1 MTDIETIRENMSVLQ
16 DDILYL
22 EQQLDR
28 LNLAL
33 HGLQSI
39 EEESK
44 ERILNVK
51 WRLLEEQRAIL
62 DRLESNS
69 AREAAEAR
77 WKYHEENDTLDL
89 Y

>member
-1 MTDIETIRENMSVLQ
+1 MTDIETVRENMSVLQ

-28 LNLAL
+28 LDPESPAA
-33 HGLQSI
+33 
-39 EEESK
+39 ESK

-51 WRLLEEQRAIL
+51 WRLFEEQRDIL
-62 DRLESNS
+62 DRLESNI
-69 AREAAEAR
+69 AREAAEER

>member
-1 MTDIETIRENMSVLQ
+1 MTDIETVRENMSVLQ

-28 LNLAL
+28 LDPESPAA
-33 HGLQSI
+33 
-39 EEESK
+39 ESK
-44 ERILNVK
+44 ERIINVK
-51 WRLLEEQRAIL
+51 WRLLEEQRDIL

-69 AREAAEAR
+69 AREAAEER

>member
-22 EQQLDR
+22 EQQLDS
-28 LNLAL
+28 LDPE
-33 HGLQSI
+33 SI
-39 EEESK
+39 AAESK
-44 ERILNVK
+44 ERIINVK
-51 WRLLEEQRAIL
+51 WRLLEEQRDIL

-69 AREAAEAR
+69 AREAAEER

>member
-1 MTDIETIRENMSVLQ
+1 MTDIETVRENMSVLQ

-22 EQQLDR
+22 EQQLDS
-28 LNLAL
+28 LDPE
-33 HGLQSI
+33 GL
-39 EEESK
+39 EAESK
-44 ERILNVK
+44 ERIINVK

-69 AREAAEAR
+69 AREAAEER

>member
-1 MTDIETIRENMSVLQ
+1 MTNIETVRENMSVLLE
-16 DDILYL
+16 DILYL
-22 EQQLDR
+22 GKQLDS
-28 LNLAL
+28 LDPE
-33 HGLQSI
+33 SI
-39 EEESK
+39 EAESK
-44 ERILNVK
+44 ERIINVK
-51 WRLLEEQRAIL
+51 WRLFEEQRAIL

>member
-1 MTDIETIRENMSVLQ
+1 MTDIETVRENMSVLQ

-22 EQQLDR
+22 VQQIARLDPESP
-28 LNLAL
+28 AVK
-33 HGLQSI
+33 
-39 EEESK
+39 SK
-44 ERILNVK
+44 ERIINVK
-51 WRLLEEQRAIL
+51 WRLIEEQRDIL

-69 AREAAEAR
+69 AREAAEER

>member
-1 MTDIETIRENMSVLQ
+1 MTNIETVRENMSVLQ
-16 DDILYL
+16 DDIHYL
-22 EQQLDR
+22 EQQLDS
-28 LNLAL
+28 LDPE
-33 HGLQSI
+33 SI
-39 EEESK
+39 AAESK

-51 WRLLEEQRAIL
+51 WRLFEEQRDIL